1 MLECLIFMTFL
12 KYIFIPAAIS
22 FILYMGFYTY
32 NNYFSNH
39 KEPSPKLS
47 ETAATDTPTI
57 FDGKYILADLTNMK
71 IFLYN
76 DDKLVSEYPIVSKG
90 KPGSYYETPAGEFYI
105 KSKQKNKFSSIGHVY
120 MPYSMQFYGNFF
132 LHGIPY
138 YPNGTRVS
146 TNYSGGCIRIADAD
160 MISIYNFADTK
171 TRIKIENTND
181 YTVNQ
186 DISNAQN
193 NIIDNNKDL
202 SNYKNNKSFENI
214 NTILYSLENLDQEKY
229 VTFNQAKIKL
239 KDLNYYIAE
248 DNQAAKNIVRNY
260 ISPGLFDKQINDRLL
275 SMGIIYENKSEPSQ
289 ADIGILVDYISIN
302 KKFILNYF

>member
-47 ETAATDTPTI
+47 ETAATNTPTI

-138 YPNGTRVS
+138 YPDGTRVS

-160 MISIYNFADTK
+160 MVNIYNFADTK
-171 TRIKIENTND
+171 TKIKIENTA
-181 YTVNQ
+181 T
-186 DISNAQN
+186 
-193 NIIDNNKDL
+193 NIDPINENL
-202 SNYKNNKSFENI
+202 IAYKNNKSFENI

-289 ADIGILVDYISIN
+289 ADIGILVDYISRN